1 MVNEGASG
9 VRSEFDPAAAS
20 EERVMTDESDG
31 TQDEAAPSPLR
42 SVYTNNLPG
51 ILAECGISL
60 AVSTYQAG
68 HVIIARPDGEALNT
82 HFRRFLRPMGM
93 ATRPGQLALGTA
105 QEILEFRDMTTVA
118 RKLEPPGRHDA
129 CYLPRDRH
137 ITGYIDVHEMAYGGE
152 ELWFVNTR
160 FSCLCTLD
168 RAHSFVPRWRP
179 PFVSALSPGDRC
191 HLNGVALVEGR
202 PRYVTAMGTT
212 DVQEGWRENKV
223 HGGVVME
230 VDSGQII
237 ASGLCMPHS
246 PRWYR
251 DRLWI
256 LESGDGSIGTVDPG
270 SGRYHPVAR
279 LGGFTRGLAF
289 YGPLAFIGLSQVR
302 ETATFSGL
310 PLTERLSERICG
322 VSVVHL
328 GSGEEIAFVRFED
341 AVQEIF
347 AVVVL
352 PHRFPEILE
361 PSDDRL
367 ANTYALPDEALG
379 DVGQARSGP

>member
-1 MVNEGASG
+1 
-9 VRSEFDPAAAS
+9 
-20 EERVMTDESDG
+20 MTDNSDRP
-31 TQDEAAPSPLR
+31 QDEASPSPMR
-42 SVYTNNLPG
+42 SVYTSNVPG

-68 HVIIARPDGEALNT
+68 HVIVTRPDGEELNT
-82 HFRRFLRPMGM
+82 HFRTFPRPMGM
-93 ATRPGQLALGTA
+93 ATGPGRLALGMA
-105 QEILEFRDMTTVA
+105 REIVEFRNMMTA
-118 RKLEPPGRHDA
+118 AEKLEPPGKHDA
-129 CYLPRDRH
+129 CYLPRDCH
-137 ITGYIDVHEMAYGGE
+137 ITGDIDVHEMAYAGE
-152 ELWFVNTR
+152 ELWLVNTR

-179 PFVSALSPGDRC
+179 PFVSALAPEDRC
-191 HLNGVALVEGR
+191 HLNGLAMVDDR

-212 DVQEGWRENKV
+212 DAHEAWRENKA
-223 HGGVVME
+223 HGGIVMD
-230 VDSGQII
+230 VDSGETI
-237 ASGLCMPHS
+237 ASGLSMPHS
-246 PRWYR
+246 PRWHQ

-270 SGRYHPVAR
+270 SGRYEPVVR
-279 LGGFTRGLAF
+279 LDGFTRGLAF
-289 YGPLAFIGLSQVR
+289 HGPLAFIGLSQVR

-328 GSGEEIAFVRFED
+328 ERGEEIAFVRFED

-352 PHRFPEILE
+352 PHRFPDLLE
-361 PSDDRL
+361 PSDGRL
-367 ANTYALPDEALG
+367 AKTYALPDETLP
-379 DVGQARSGP
+379 DVDQATT